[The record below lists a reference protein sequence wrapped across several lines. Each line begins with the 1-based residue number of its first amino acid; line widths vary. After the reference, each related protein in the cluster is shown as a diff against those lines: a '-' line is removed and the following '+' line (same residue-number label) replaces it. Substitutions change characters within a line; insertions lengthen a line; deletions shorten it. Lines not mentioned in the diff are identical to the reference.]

1 MTATLSSLFLFV
13 LLGAYS
19 LILSSIRYSN
29 VIQED
34 YDYICFYNVY
44 CDTMGV
50 QKDAGE
56 LLLFSYDELI
66 KHGKTSLKTQDVLE
80 ATKWDK
86 NRIMAAYTF
95 LKGLNLL
102 KSFLSRGEDS
112 GLDITK
118 NFYVMGLKP
127 KGINIV
133 ENEEQFEKTFSFK
146 ANLASLKFSWN

>member
-1 MTATLSSLFLFV
+1 
-13 LLGAYS
+13 
-19 LILSSIRYSN
+19 
-29 VIQED
+29 
-34 YDYICFYNVY
+34 
-44 CDTMGV
+44 MGV

-80 ATKWDK
+80 VTKWDK

-102 KSFLSRGEDS
+102 KSFLSRGENS

-133 ENEEQFEKTFSFK
+133 ENEEQFEKTFGFK
-146 ANLASLKFSWN
+146 ANLASLKFSWSTIEE